1 MFESLL
7 IANRGE
13 IAVRIIRTCRKLGIR
28 PIAVYSEAD
37 RDALHVRH
45 ADAAFAIGPA
55 ESARSYLDAAAIVAA
70 AQRAGAEAI
79 HPGYGFLA
87 ESETLIAACEA
98 AGIVFVG
105 PHREAIRAMGSKIE
119 SKAIAERAGVPVV
132 PGYHGGAQDAPTLA
146 REAER
151 IGYPLLIKASAG
163 GGGRGMRRVDRATDF
178 AEALVQARAEA
189 LAGFGD
195 DRVLLEKLVTAP
207 RHIEVQ
213 IAADRHGQVVHLFER
228 ECSIQRNH
236 QKVIEEAPAA
246 FLSAQ
251 QRAMLHGYAVAL
263 ARVIDYDSLGTVEF
277 LLDNDSGEIYFLE
290 MNTRLQVEHPVT
302 EYVTGLDL
310 VEWQLR
316 SAAGELLPLTQNQIT
331 CTGWAIEARVNAED
345 PARGYR
351 PGTGTIALYDAPT
364 GDGIRVDSGVGAGSV
379 VTPHYDSL
387 LAKVIAGGADRVRAQ
402 RRRAAARG
410 QFTLTGPVTN
420 LAFLG
425 DILRQRAFSAE
436 PLTTGFL
443 DTQFP
448 GGWTAPVTAPDTL
461 LLAALAQAM
470 LAEAELQDTPWR
482 SLGAFRLLEPAG
494 IPGESRVMLADAAGT
509 VHEISVRGRTGT
521 YQVEVGA
528 HAFAAT
534 ARWAEPGLLCVER
547 DGHSERLSVRR
558 SGDLLTLDNAGA
570 VATLRV
576 VARRETD
583 AARAAGHGD
592 HRITATLP
600 GQVAEVRCAIGDSVR
615 TGDVLVVLDSMKLLH
630 PLAAAMDGRVR
641 ELFCVVGDSVEG
653 GATLVELDPVELEPV
668 EREPGADTSTI
679 SIPSNN

>member
-1 MFESLL
+1 MFASLL

-13 IAVRIIRTCRKLGIR
+13 IAVRIIRTCRQLGIR
-28 PIAVYSEAD
+28 PLAVYSEAD
-37 RDALHVRH
+37 RDALHVRL

-87 ESETLIAACEA
+87 ESEALIAACEA

-132 PGYHGGAQDAPTLA
+132 PGYHGGAQDAPTLT
-146 REAER
+146 REAAR
-151 IGYPLLIKASAG
+151 IGFPLLIKASAG
-163 GGGRGMRRVDRATDF
+163 GGGRGMRRVDRAADF

-213 IAADRHGQVVHLFER
+213 IAADRHGRVVHLFER

-246 FLSAQ
+246 FISAH
-251 QRAMLHGYAVAL
+251 QRAALHTYAVAL

-316 SAAGELLPLTQNQIT
+316 SAAGELLPLTQEQIT

-345 PARGYR
+345 PARGYL
-351 PGTGTIALYDAPT
+351 PGTGTIALYDAPA
-364 GDGIRVDSGVGAGSV
+364 GDDIRVDSGVGAGSV

-387 LAKVIAGGADRVRAQ
+387 LAKVIAGGTDRELAQ
-402 RRRAAARG
+402 RRLAAALG

-420 LAFLG
+420 LAFLR

-448 GGWTAPVTAPDTL
+448 GGWNAPVTAPETV

-470 LAEAELQDTPWR
+470 LAEAEIRDTPWR
-482 SLGAFRLLEPAG
+482 SLGAFRLLETAG
-494 IPGESRVMLADAAGT
+494 VSGESRVVLADAGET
-509 VHEISVRGRTGT
+509 IHEISVRGRNGT
-521 YQVEVGA
+521 YELECGA

-534 ARWAEPGLLCVER
+534 ARWAEPGVLSVER
-547 DGHSERLSVRR
+547 AGHSQRLAVRR
-558 SGDLLTLDNAGA
+558 NGDLLTLDTAGA

-583 AARAAGHGD
+583 AAKVGGHGD

-600 GQVAEVRCAIGDSVR
+600 GQVAEVRCTIGDSVR

-630 PLAAAMDGRVR
+630 SLAAAMDGRVR
-641 ELFCVVGDSVEG
+641 ELFCAVGDSVEG
-653 GATLVELDPVELEPV
+653 GAVLVELEPV
-668 EREPGADTSTI
+668 EPKPVERELAADTNTI
-679 SIPSNN
+679 SVPSNN